1 MLSASTNEAFCPS
14 LRTMVRSDL
23 CEGDGA
29 VLEVVIDGLNADL
42 VRQAM
47 RIGIEAVCR
56 LGREGGIRK
65 ITAGNYGGKLG
76 QHHFRLHEV
85 LA

>member
-1 MLSASTNEAFCPS
+1 
-14 LRTMVRSDL
+14 
-23 CEGDGA
+23 
-29 VLEVVIDGLNADL
+29 VLEVVIDGLTADH

-47 RIGIEAVCR
+47 RVGIESVCR

-76 QHHFRLHEV
+76 QYHFRLHEV